1 MYHISMN
8 ALEILLEKYPYKR
21 WDWKFLSVNPNIT
34 QDFIK
39 RYPDK
44 PWIID
49 NNKYITRTVNNY
61 LDDDYD
67 TFTIKLNEYEKWAV
81 ISQDLTITLDFIEK
95 NIDMPFNWHFISR
108 NPNITID
115 FIKKYPNVQWNWR
128 NISENKGISMND
140 IEMNPDM
147 PWNLNGISCNPN
159 LTSEFIEKYPENR
172 SASDKSWNWELISQN
187 PNINIEYIEK
197 KYVSCISSSEWKWVI
212 ISRSPSITFDFIEK
226 NIDKI
231 NWGSLSRNTFEHQN
245 MLLLKRE
252 RLLKFTKLHESLID
266 VIIG

>member
-1 MYHISMN
+1 MN
-8 ALEILLEKYPYKR
+8 ALEILLEKYPDKR
-21 WDWKFLSVNPNIT
+21 WDWGCISINPNIT

-44 PWIID
+44 PWII
-49 NNKYITRTVNNY
+49 NNHKYITQTVNDY
-61 LDDDYD
+61 LDDYN
-67 TFTIKLNEYEKWAV
+67 TIKLSKNDTWAI
-81 ISQDLTITLDFIEK
+81 ISQDLNITLNFIEK
-95 NIDMPFNWHFISR
+95 NIDMPFNWHFISQ

-128 NISENKGISMND
+128 NISENKGILMDD
-140 IEMNPDM
+140 IEMNIDM
-147 PWNLNGISCNPN
+147 PWDWNWIGISCNPN
-159 LTSEFIEKYPENR
+159 LTTAFIEKYPDTNR
-172 SASDKSWNWELISQN
+172 STNERWNWDFISRN

-197 KYVSCISSSEWKWVI
+197 NYAKDDAFKWVI
-212 ISRSPSITFDFIEK
+212 ISRSPSITIDFIEK

-245 MLLLKRE
+245 MLLLKHE

-266 VIIG
+266 MILEYKKFYNNRS